1 MGGGGH
7 LGKAQV
13 RPKSRV
19 LEPQLR
25 SHPLNSLPHCTSP
38 SPHIDKINSALVS
51 HTQIKHY
58 AYKIISL
65 EKSFL
70 IMNKF
75 K

>member
-1 MGGGGH
+1 MGGGEH
-7 LGKAQV
+7 SGKARV

-38 SPHIDKINSALVS
+38 SPHIEKINSALVS
-51 HTQIKHY
+51 HTQIEHY